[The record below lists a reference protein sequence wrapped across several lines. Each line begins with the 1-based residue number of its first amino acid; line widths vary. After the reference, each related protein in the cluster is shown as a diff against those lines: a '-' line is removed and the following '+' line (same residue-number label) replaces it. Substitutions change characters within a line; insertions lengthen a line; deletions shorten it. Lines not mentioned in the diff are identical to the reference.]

1 MLAFEIVLERL
12 ILAFILSLIF
22 GLERQFRKKPVG
34 FGTFTFVSV
43 GSCALALAAIS
54 IMPENPLPLLSGI
67 ITGIGFLGAGSL
79 IRHQDKIFGA
89 TTAAAI
95 WAIAA
100 AGMLL
105 GLGMISLGVIFYMMI
120 FMIILMDY
128 LFEIIGF
135 GHYFNE
141 VIITVKEPAIM
152 EQISRLLPKESKCT
166 HYQIDNKNME
176 HKYYFTV
183 NSSRKKLLRFLE
195 KIRSIDG
202 VLHIYFE

>member
-54 IMPENPLPLLSGI
+54 IAPESPLPLLSGI

-89 TTAAAI
+89 TTAASI
-95 WAIAA
+95 WAVAA

-105 GLGMISLGVIFYMMI
+105 GLGLVSLGVAFYIMI
-120 FMIILMDY
+120 FSIILMDY

-135 GHYFNE
+135 GHYFND
-141 VIITVKEPAIM
+141 VIITVQ
-152 EQISRLLPKESKCT
+152 EQAVMAHISSALPKGSRCT
-166 HYQIDNKNME
+166 HFQIDNKNSE
-176 HKYYFTV
+176 YKYYFTV
-183 NSSRKKLLRFLE
+183 SASRRKLLRFLN
-195 KIRSIDG
+195 KIRNIEG
-202 VLHIYFE
+202 VTHIYFE